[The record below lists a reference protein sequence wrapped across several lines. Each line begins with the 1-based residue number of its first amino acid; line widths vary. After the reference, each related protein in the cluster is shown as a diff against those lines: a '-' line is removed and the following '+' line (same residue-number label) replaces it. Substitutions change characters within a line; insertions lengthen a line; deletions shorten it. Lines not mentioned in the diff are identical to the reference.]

1 MRPPPPICPPIRL
14 TLPLDATIAFQCL
27 DEISG
32 AMSPKN
38 QSSTDPASRS
48 HALSPAIKRLEN
60 YASQFL
66 GECSLSDLETSKS
79 VLDSI
84 FARTTEVTLQ
94 LAPCI
99 LSSSPIIDTLQTRT
113 LKAYIPDWNG
123 NSLQASAVRNYL
135 QELLRIEP
143 ESWIREQEVLDVDLE
158 DTRDKSRLIE
168 AIREIYQLDRLP
180 ELQKQNG
187 NRLLS
192 RLFPELEDYVTEC
205 DVIVTKTLFF
215 FALPKVFWE
224 EEPNEKT
231 PENIRAFRLR
241 IKKFKQWQF
250 SQFPMFGF
258 LRGDDVDPSFV
269 EQIADLSGL
278 APSYI
283 RRELGR
289 VIGFLPVNFVERY
302 LVHDVWGHGWQ
313 ASMLRLEGLY
323 QQLAVFDQNFDW
335 NSVVVRP
342 DRTKLRLCDCLQRQ
356 TSGWRIRDEV
366 FAEYL
371 SLWIWNRI
379 ATAMAPLIAE
389 LVADLFEHKLFWTHP
404 HLYDYLQTTSIL
416 PEEPAKLDLM
426 LEDLCLYFN
435 QIFKAIDLFCQRQ
448 SYRQRFISEMMADG
462 ISREDAE
469 FIAEEL
475 RSRIKAWRDQQ
486 FASQRV
492 CMTGKNEIEVNL
504 YGYLEHHVALLAAIS
519 SILAREL
526 ADKPTDLAGMRRWND
541 WFSLLIAVYFE
552 QDPTDH
558 FWKLPWFL
566 LATIGRLT
574 R

>member
-1 MRPPPPICPPIRL
+1 
-14 TLPLDATIAFQCL
+14 
-27 DEISG
+27 
-32 AMSPKN
+32 
-38 QSSTDPASRS
+38 
-48 HALSPAIKRLEN
+48 
-60 YASQFL
+60 
-66 GECSLSDLETSKS
+66 
-79 VLDSI
+79 
-84 FARTTEVTLQ
+84 
-94 LAPCI
+94 
-99 LSSSPIIDTLQTRT
+99 
-113 LKAYIPDWNG
+113 
-123 NSLQASAVRNYL
+123 
-135 QELLRIEP
+135 
-143 ESWIREQEVLDVDLE
+143 
-158 DTRDKSRLIE
+158 
-168 AIREIYQLDRLP
+168 
-180 ELQKQNG
+180 
-187 NRLLS
+187 
-192 RLFPELEDYVTEC
+192 
-205 DVIVTKTLFF
+205 
-215 FALPKVFWE
+215 
-224 EEPNEKT
+224 
-231 PENIRAFRLR
+231 
-241 IKKFKQWQF
+241 
-250 SQFPMFGF
+250 
-258 LRGDDVDPSFV
+258 
-269 EQIADLSGL
+269 
-278 APSYI
+278 
-283 RRELGR
+283 
-289 VIGFLPVNFVERY
+289 
-302 LVHDVWGHGWQ
+302 
-313 ASMLRLEGLY
+313 
-323 QQLAVFDQNFDW
+323 
-335 NSVVVRP
+335 
-342 DRTKLRLCDCLQRQ
+342 
-356 TSGWRIRDEV
+356 
-366 FAEYL
+366 
-371 SLWIWNRI
+371 
-379 ATAMAPLIAE
+379 MAPLIAE

-566 LATIGRLT
+566 LATIGRLA